1 MNNINLTGRL
11 TKDLELKARQSGDG
25 SYAFFTIAVD
35 EGKDK
40 NGNKL
45 TEFIDCIAYNQQA
58 NFLSNYAGKGDLI
71 EVSGKLHV
79 SLREEADGSKTKRV
93 TVKAFNVGIC
103 SKVSANTANTA
114 KPTTPAPAPEETSSE
129 IPTYEE
135 GIASGVLP
143 FEI

>member
-1 MNNINLTGRL
+1 MNSINLTGRL
-11 TKDLELKARQSGDG
+11 TKDLELKAKQNGDG

-58 NFLSNYAGKGDLI
+58 SFLANYAGKGDLI

-79 SLREEADGSKTKRV
+79 SLREEADGSKSKRV
-93 TVKAFNVGIC
+93 TVKAFNVGIN
-103 SKVSANTANTA
+103 SKAAANTA
-114 KPTTPAPAPEETSSE
+114 KPTTPAPAPAPAETSAE

-135 GIASGVLP
+135 AIASGSLP

>member
-1 MNNINLTGRL
+1 MNSINLTGRL
-11 TKDLELKARQSGDG
+11 TKDLELKTKQSGDG

-114 KPTTPAPAPEETSSE
+114 KPTTPAPAPEETSAE

-135 GIASGVLP
+135 AVASGSLP

>member
-103 SKVSANTANTA
+103 SKVSANTA
-114 KPTTPAPAPEETSSE
+114 KPTTPAPAPEETSAE